1 MTGDPAGVIGFDG
14 DQFLDLFL
22 GKRTSGLSVAKGP
35 ADLNAVLIEVDVEN
49 RRALS
54 IERVYRA
61 RE

>member
-1 MTGDPAGVIGFDG
+1 
-14 DQFLDLFL
+14 
-22 GKRTSGLSVAKGP
+22 VAKGP

-49 RRALS
+49 RRAIS